1 MANSEKINF
10 NISPKL
16 KKDIERLAS
25 WHGKSLSAFM
35 LDICNTLAKA
45 NADRIKEQADHE
57 KQLVNFGDVVNISN
71 SAPKKSRK
79 KGNSKTNTSTTEQ
92 VGDDIE

>member
-1 MANSEKINF
+1 MTNTEKINF

-25 WHGKSLSAFM
+25 SYGKSLSAFM
-35 LDICNTLAKA
+35 LDICNQLSKA
-45 NADRIKEQADHE
+45 NADRIKQQAQRE
-57 KQLVNFGDVVNISN
+57 KEPINFGDVVNKQVT
-71 SAPKKSRK
+71 PKKSRK
-79 KGNSKTNTSTTEQ
+79 KDTTKANPPTTEK